1 MSNNSPNKIINYVEF
16 NKENL
21 EVDIFGKELV
31 NRRREIPN
39 DYLVSNAW
47 IFENAAIKQI
57 IDKIKSNGNIISDI
71 QDIKINRG
79 ITTGFDDAFII
90 SNDDYNKFINENIKN
105 KDILKPLLKGKDIKR
120 YFIENSGVWLLN
132 SHNGLKNKLNRI
144 DLKAD
149 YPSLYNYVIDINNNN
164 EGKVENRSD
173 KGEHWT
179 NLRSCAFLD
188 EFEKEKIVWGLIS
201 GNWSFALDIN
211 HNFLT
216 SASYF
221 LTSSSISV
229 KFLLGVLN
237 GKTVKFYFEN
247 TGEMTAGGA
256 YVLKKTSIEKI
267 IIPNNHIAYQQPI
280 IDLVDSI
287 TRLNKELQ
295 EASGKFTRNLVREFS
310 LATLPGKLQNWYTL
324 TFAEFLK
331 ELSKLKVTLSL
342 SQKAEWEEYFTK
354 EQAAAQALQNQIAT
368 TDKAIDQMVYKLYEL
383 TPEEIAIVEGA

>member
-1 MSNNSPNKIINYVEF
+1 LSNNSPNKIINYVEF

>member
-1 MSNNSPNKIINYVEF
+1 
-16 NKENL
+16 
-21 EVDIFGKELV
+21 
-31 NRRREIPN
+31 
-39 DYLVSNAW
+39 
-47 IFENAAIKQI
+47 
-57 IDKIKSNGNIISDI
+57 
-71 QDIKINRG
+71 
-79 ITTGFDDAFII
+79 
-90 SNDDYNKFINENIKN
+90 
-105 KDILKPLLKGKDIKR
+105 
-120 YFIENSGVWLLN
+120 
-132 SHNGLKNKLNRI
+132 
-144 DLKAD
+144 
-149 YPSLYNYVIDINNNN
+149 
-164 EGKVENRSD
+164 
-173 KGEHWT
+173 
-179 NLRSCAFLD
+179 
-188 EFEKEKIVWGLIS
+188 
-201 GNWSFALDIN
+201 
-211 HNFLT
+211 
-216 SASYF
+216 
-221 LTSSSISV
+221 
-229 KFLLGVLN
+229 LLGVLN